1 MRALIQRVA
10 QASVT
15 VEGQLQSSIDKGL
28 LVLLGV
34 EDADSSEDVDWL
46 VKKIVQMRI
55 FPDEEG
61 LMNNSLQD
69 IDGQLMVVSQFT
81 LFASTKKGNRP
92 GFTRSA
98 KPEKAMPLYE
108 LFVSEAEKLLGKEI
122 ATGVFGAMMEVQL
135 LNMGP
140 VTIWIDS
147 KNKE

>member
-1 MRALIQRVA
+1 
-10 QASVT
+10 
-15 VEGQLQSSIDKGL
+15 
-28 LVLLGV
+28 
-34 EDADSSEDVDWL
+34 
-46 VKKIVQMRI
+46 MRI

-61 LMNNSLQD
+61 LMNNSLLD
-69 IDGQLMVVSQFT
+69 MDGQLMVVSQFT

-108 LFVSEAEKLLGKEI
+108 LFVSEAQKLLGKEI

>member
-10 QASVT
+10 HASVT

-34 EDADSSEDVDWL
+34 EDADTGEDVDWL

-61 LMNNSLQD
+61 LMNNSLLD

>member
-1 MRALIQRVA
+1 MRALIQRVT
-10 QASVT
+10 QASVA
-15 VEGQLQSSIDKGL
+15 VDSQLQSSIDLGL

-34 EDADSSEDVDWL
+34 EDADTEEDVDWL
-46 VKKIVQMRI
+46 VNKIIQMRI
-55 FPDEEG
+55 FPDDEG
-61 LMNNSLQD
+61 LMNKSLMD
-69 IDGQLMVVSQFT
+69 VDGQLMVVSQFT

-108 LFVSEAEKLLGKEI
+108 LFVSEAQKLSGKPV
-122 ATGVFGAMMEVQL
+122 ATGVFGALMEVRL

>member
-34 EDADSSEDVDWL
+34 EDADTGEDVDWL

-61 LMNNSLQD
+61 LMNNSLLD

>member
-10 QASVT
+10 HASVT
-15 VEGQLQSSIDKGL
+15 VEGQLQSSIDNGL

-46 VKKIVQMRI
+46 VNKIVQMRI
-55 FPDEEG
+55 FPDDQG
-61 LMNNSLQD
+61 LMNNSLLD
-69 IDGQLMVVSQFT
+69 MDGQLMVVSQFT

-108 LFVSEAEKLLGKEI
+108 LFVSEAQKLLGKEI

>member
-61 LMNNSLQD
+61 LMNNSLLD